1 VLQTLASGSYATGT
15 AINTG
20 SSSIFDFSI
29 YVPVT
34 TLASTSSRIKV
45 TLYAQAVSANPTLTS
60 YYRDGTISY
69 IVTTINANVQGETG
83 ATGPTGATGA
93 TGPTGATGATGPTGA
108 TGDTGATGA
117 TGPTGPTGATG
128 ATGPL
133 PSGDVTGVTSLS
145 TPVYVQFAT
154 GATGVTQAPGR
165 MQWDDGNGTLEFGLK
180 GGNVNLKVGQ
190 QLVVRVYNDT
200 GAQINK
206 GQIVRIEGAQGNRM
220 AVLLAQA
227 DNDANSVS
235 TIGMACE
242 NIAIGE
248 EGFVTAMGLVE
259 KLNTTGLTAGQ
270 PIYLSAVTAGAYTQT
285 APTAPDHLVTL
296 GYVERVDNNVGSI
309 WMKVDNGYELGELHN
324 VYTTGVTAGQ
334 VLTYNGTYW
343 TNKDVAGGTF

>member
-1 VLQTLASGSYATGT
+1 
-15 AINTG
+15 
-20 SSSIFDFSI
+20 
-29 YVPVT
+29 
-34 TLASTSSRIKV
+34 
-45 TLYAQAVSANPTLTS
+45 
-60 YYRDGTISY
+60 
-69 IVTTINANVQGETG
+69 
-83 ATGPTGATGA
+83 
-93 TGPTGATGATGPTGA
+93 
-108 TGDTGATGA
+108 
-117 TGPTGPTGATG
+117 
-128 ATGPL
+128 
-133 PSGDVTGVTSLS
+133 
-145 TPVYVQFAT
+145 
-154 GATGVTQAPGR
+154 

-227 DNDANSVS
+227 NNDANSVS
-235 TIGMACE
+235 TVGMACE
-242 NIAIGE
+242 NIAIGG

-259 KLNTTGLTAGQ
+259 KLNTIGLTAGE
-270 PIYLSAVTAGAYTQT
+270 PIYLSSATAGAYTQT
-285 APTAPDHLVTL
+285 APTAPNHLVTL
-296 GYVERVDNNVGSI
+296 GYVERVHASVGSI